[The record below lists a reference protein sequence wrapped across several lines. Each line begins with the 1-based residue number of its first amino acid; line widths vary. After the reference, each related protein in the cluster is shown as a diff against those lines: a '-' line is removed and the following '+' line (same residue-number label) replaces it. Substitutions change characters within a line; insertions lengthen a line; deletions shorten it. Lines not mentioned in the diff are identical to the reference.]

1 MRKHW
6 KWVCLMIFGLSVLQ
20 HSVTAGED
28 GTVSNPLFAEFN
40 QMMELSRLN
49 KEHIA
54 NATTTII
61 EQSKKSLE
69 TIYAIKKENRTFD
82 NTLLALDN
90 IQNDF
95 GKVTYLVYL
104 MNNVQPDADIRDQAR
119 ASFGDLDK
127 FSTDMGLDEQ
137 LYKAMKE
144 YSETAEAKKLTGYKK
159 RFLDETLRDFERN
172 GFALSKEKR
181 DELKTIQNK
190 LSDLSIAFSKNI
202 ADYKDFLIVSEKE
215 MDGLPEDYKK
225 PRKQEDGT
233 YKIDLSYPSYSG
245 FMKSSNSESARKA
258 LYTKYMNRASDKNLD
273 VLKEMLVYRQK
284 LASLLGY
291 KTFAQYQTET
301 RMAKNPK
308 NVWDFENRLID
319 KIKVKAKKDY
329 DELLDVK
336 RKQLNDQ
343 TISVV
348 QPWESSYYNNI
359 LLKEK
364 YQLDQEK
371 LKEYFEINNVMSG
384 LFQIAQTLFDVTF
397 DEIKNPSVWHQ
408 DVRAFEVKQNGKIIG
423 RFYFDL
429 FPRDNKFTHAACFAM
444 VKGKTTANGYQIP
457 SATLVCNFPKPTA
470 DQPALMYHALGSA
483 SVTTFFHEFGHV
495 LHNMLTQS
503 DLYSYAGTAVA
514 RDFVEAPSQIFENWA
529 WNYDALKMFA
539 RHYKTNEILPKD
551 LFDRMV
557 ASKNVGSGI
566 GTAYQVFYGV
576 LDMTLHDQYDPNGKE
591 TTTEVVKRLQEK
603 ILLYPYL
610 EGTAFQ
616 AGFGHLT
623 GYAAGYYGYL
633 WAEVYAQDMFSVFAK
648 NGIMDKKTGKRYRD
662 IILAKG
668 GTEDPLE
675 LVKQFIGREP
685 NEDAFLKS
693 LGL

>member
-1 MRKHW
+1 MKKHW
-6 KWVCLMIFGLSVLQ
+6 RSFFLTVLGTLILQ
-20 HSVTAGED
+20 HPAAAGDE
-28 GTVSNPLFAEFN
+28 GNVSNPLFAEFN

-54 NATTTII
+54 NATATII

-69 TIYAIKKENRTFD
+69 TIYAVKKENRTFD
-82 NTLLALDN
+82 NTMLAMDN
-90 IQNDF
+90 VQNDF
-95 GKVTYLVYL
+95 GKVVYLVYL

-119 ASFGDLDK
+119 ASFAELDK

-137 LYKAMKE
+137 LYKAVKE
-144 YSETAEAKKLTGYKK
+144 YSETNDAKKLTGYKK

-202 ADYKDFLIVSEKE
+202 ADHKDFLVVTEKE
-215 MDGLPEDYKK
+215 MEGLTEDYKK

-245 FMKSSNSESARKA
+245 FMKSSNSESARKT

-273 VLKEMLVYRQK
+273 VLKEILIYRQK

-336 RKQLNDQ
+336 RKQLNDPS
-343 TISVV
+343 INVV

-371 LKEYFEINNVMSG
+371 VKEYF
-384 LFQIAQTLFDVTF
+384 
-397 DEIKNPSVWHQ
+397 
-408 DVRAFEVKQNGKIIG
+408 
-423 RFYFDL
+423 
-429 FPRDNKFTHAACFAM
+429 
-444 VKGKTTANGYQIP
+444 
-457 SATLVCNFPKPTA
+457 
-470 DQPALMYHALGSA
+470 
-483 SVTTFFHEFGHV
+483 
-495 LHNMLTQS
+495 
-503 DLYSYAGTAVA
+503 
-514 RDFVEAPSQIFENWA
+514 
-529 WNYDALKMFA
+529 
-539 RHYKTNEILPKD
+539 
-551 LFDRMV
+551 
-557 ASKNVGSGI
+557 
-566 GTAYQVFYGV
+566 
-576 LDMTLHDQYDPNGKE
+576 
-591 TTTEVVKRLQEK
+591 
-603 ILLYPYL
+603 
-610 EGTAFQ
+610 
-616 AGFGHLT
+616 
-623 GYAAGYYGYL
+623 
-633 WAEVYAQDMFSVFAK
+633 
-648 NGIMDKKTGKRYRD
+648 
-662 IILAKG
+662 
-668 GTEDPLE
+668 
-675 LVKQFIGREP
+675 
-685 NEDAFLKS
+685 
-693 LGL
+693 